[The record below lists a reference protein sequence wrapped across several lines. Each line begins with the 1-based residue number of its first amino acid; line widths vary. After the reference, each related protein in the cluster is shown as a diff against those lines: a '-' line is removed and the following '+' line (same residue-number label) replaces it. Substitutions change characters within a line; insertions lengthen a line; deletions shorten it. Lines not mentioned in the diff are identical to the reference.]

1 MNVRKSIDRS
11 ELLRA
16 IDTIMGEGMAQMKL
30 YHALGR
36 LLADSQDKSAV
47 TAAAEY
53 LKNAY
58 PDAKGFSPQKSPQ
71 NAGLLPRL

>member
-36 LLADSQDKSAV
+36 LLADSRDKSAV

-58 PDAKGFSPQKSPQ
+58 PDAKGLRSRRQ
-71 NAGLLPRL
+71 NCND